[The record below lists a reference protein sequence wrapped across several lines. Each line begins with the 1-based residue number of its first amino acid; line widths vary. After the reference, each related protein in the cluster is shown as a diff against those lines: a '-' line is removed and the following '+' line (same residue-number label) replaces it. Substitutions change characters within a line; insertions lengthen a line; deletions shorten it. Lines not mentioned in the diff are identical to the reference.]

1 MTEKLTLQQVFRNG
15 RRIDGHKRAVG
26 SGGMLVQCTGHQFLA
41 GTRFAGDHDRYIA
54 LRQSTDGSENI
65 LHGGR
70 LTHHL
75 WRRRHE
81 FLSHFFALT
90 FFKRA
95 SNQLNGLGQVKR
107 LGQVFKRAI
116 LKS

>member
-15 RRIDGHKRAVG
+15 RRVDGHKRAIG
-26 SGGMLVQCTGHQFLA
+26 SGGMLVQCTGHQLLA
-41 GTRFAGDHDRYIA
+41 GTRFASDHDGHIT
-54 LRQSTDGSENI
+54 LRKSTNGSENI
-65 LHGGR
+65 LHGGC

-75 WRRRHE
+75 WRRSHE

-95 SNQLNGLGQVKR
+95 SNQLNGLGQIKR
-107 LGQVFKRAI
+107 LGQIFKSAI

>member
-1 MTEKLTLQQVFRNG
+1 MTEKLALQQVFRNG
-15 RRIDGHKRAVG
+15 RRIDGHKRAIG
-26 SGGMLVQCTGHQFLA
+26 PGGMLVQCTGHQFLA
-41 GTRFAGDHDRYIA
+41 GTRLACDHDRHIA
-54 LRQSTDGSENI
+54 LRQSTDGPENI

-70 LTHHL
+70 LSKHL

-81 FLSHFFALT
+81 FLSNFFALT

-95 SNQLNGLGQVKR
+95 SNQLNGFGQVKR
-107 LGQVFKRAI
+107 LGKVFKSAV

>member
-1 MTEKLTLQQVFRNG
+1 MAAVLMATKGHWLWGVF
-15 RRIDGHKRAVG
+15 
-26 SGGMLVQCTGHQFLA
+26 VQCTGHQFLA
-41 GTRFAGDHDRYIA
+41 GTRFAGDHDGHIT
-54 LRQSTDGSENI
+54 LRKSTNGSENI

-75 WRRRHE
+75 WRRSHE

-95 SNQLNGLGQVKR
+95 SYQLNGFGQVKG
-107 LGQVFKRAI
+107 LGRYSKAPF
-116 LKS
+116 